1 MKSFF
6 SSRVSKF
13 KVLMAL
19 CALGITTFGVP
30 AVAADR
36 NRELQDEISKRGIS
50 PEEVNRAL
58 KDKFP
63 NSNFPYYEPVNG
75 CSNPADIGWNKVFE
89 DACNNHDRCYT
100 TVGELK
106 LNCDDLLLIEMAKI
120 CKLRDYQNEPCT
132 TAAKTYYIAVRSPV
146 GQFIYDTSQKKQ
158 NEYIDS
164 VYDWLNFIAGVWN
177 SSEGTIT
184 LRQLGSN
191 VSGNYKQDNGAIE
204 GEFSGGIL
212 TGYWSEDWSLRRCS
226 SPLNGRYYWGKI
238 RFVFSGSTFS
248 GLWSYCDDEPRKY
261 WAGNR

>member
-13 KVLMAL
+13 NALMAL

-36 NRELQDEISKRGIS
+36 NRELQDEVTKRGIS
-50 PEEVNRAL
+50 PEQVNRAL

-75 CSNPADIGWNKVFE
+75 CSNRRADIGWNKVFE

-120 CKLRDYQNEPCT
+120 CNFLPSSRACPPPPKQCLAWSAN
-132 TAAKTYYIAVRSPV
+132 RS
-146 GQFIYDTSQKKQ
+146 
-158 NEYIDS
+158 
-164 VYDWLNFIAGVWN
+164 
-177 SSEGTIT
+177 
-184 LRQLGSN
+184 
-191 VSGNYKQDNGAIE
+191 
-204 GEFSGGIL
+204 
-212 TGYWSEDWSLRRCS
+212 
-226 SPLNGRYYWGKI
+226 
-238 RFVFSGSTFS
+238 
-248 GLWSYCDDEPRKY
+248 RKY
-261 WAGNR
+261 FRRKNFAAPNCPKTA